1 MMRTKRYIGIEIRA
15 LDNQIKRLIDSKIQ
29 KSAFCRLTGS
39 NGWIIDYIRKKSP
52 KPVYQKDLEAEFN
65 ITRSTASKVLNL
77 MEEKGFI
84 VRESVPE
91 DARLKKLVLTPEAI
105 EISKGMEADRDAIE
119 RQITKGFSEKELQQF
134 YSYIE
139 RIRKNVTDI

>member
-1 MMRTKRYIGIEIRA
+1 MRTKRYMGIEIRA

-119 RQITKGFSEKELQQF
+119 RQITKGFSEKELEQF

-139 RIRKNVTDI
+139 RIRKNVTEI

>member
-1 MMRTKRYIGIEIRA
+1 MMRTKRYMGIEIRA

>member
-1 MMRTKRYIGIEIRA
+1 MRTKRYMGIEIRA

-105 EISKGMEADRDAIE
+105 EISKGMEADRDATE
-119 RQITKGFSEKELQQF
+119 RQITKGVSEKEQEQF

-139 RIRKNVTDI
+139 RIRKNVTEI

>member
-1 MMRTKRYIGIEIRA
+1 MRTKRYIGIEIRA

-105 EISKGMEADRDAIE
+105 ELSKGMEADRDAIE
-119 RQITKGFSEKELQQF
+119 RQITKGFSEKELEQF

-139 RIRKNVTDI
+139 RMRKNVTEI

>member
-1 MMRTKRYIGIEIRA
+1 MRTKRYIGIEIRA

-139 RIRKNVTDI
+139 RIRKNITDI

>member
-1 MMRTKRYIGIEIRA
+1 MRTKRYIGIEIRA

-119 RQITKGFSEKELQQF
+119 RQITKGFSEKELEQF

-139 RIRKNVTDI
+139 RIRKNVSEI

>member
-1 MMRTKRYIGIEIRA
+1 
-15 LDNQIKRLIDSKIQ
+15 
-29 KSAFCRLTGS
+29 
-39 NGWIIDYIRKKSP
+39 
-52 KPVYQKDLEAEFN
+52 
-65 ITRSTASKVLNL
+65 

>member
-119 RQITKGFSEKELQQF
+119 RQITKGFSEKELEQF

-139 RIRKNVTDI
+139 RIRKNVSEI

>member
-1 MMRTKRYIGIEIRA
+1 MRTKRYIGIEIRA

-139 RIRKNVTDI
+139 RIRKNVTEI

>member
-1 MMRTKRYIGIEIRA
+1 MRTKRYIGIEIRA
-15 LDNQIKRLIDSKIQ
+15 LDNQIKRLIDSRIQ

-119 RQITKGFSEKELQQF
+119 RQITKGFSEKELEQF

-139 RIRKNVTDI
+139 RIRKNVTEI

>member
-1 MMRTKRYIGIEIRA
+1 MRTKRYIGIEIRA

-77 MEEKGFI
+77 MEEKGVI

>member
-1 MMRTKRYIGIEIRA
+1 MRTKRYIGIEIRA

>member
-1 MMRTKRYIGIEIRA
+1 MRTKRYIGIEIRA

-119 RQITKGFSEKELQQF
+119 RQITKGFSEKELEQF

-139 RIRKNVTDI
+139 RMRKNVTEI

>member
-1 MMRTKRYIGIEIRA
+1 MRTKRYIGIEIRA

-139 RIRKNVTDI
+139 RLRKNVTDI

>member
-1 MMRTKRYIGIEIRA
+1 MRTKRYMGIEIRA

>member
-1 MMRTKRYIGIEIRA
+1 MRTKRYIGIEIRA

-52 KPVYQKDLEAEFN
+52 KPVNQKDLEAEFN

>member
-1 MMRTKRYIGIEIRA
+1 MRTKRYMGIEIRA

-29 KSAFCRLTGS
+29 KPAFCRLTGS

-105 EISKGMEADRDAIE
+105 EISKGMEADRDATE
-119 RQITKGFSEKELQQF
+119 RQITKGFSEKELEQF

-139 RIRKNVTDI
+139 RIRKNVTEI

>member
-1 MMRTKRYIGIEIRA
+1 MRTKRYIGIEIRA

-119 RQITKGFSEKELQQF
+119 RQITKGFSEKELEQF

-139 RIRKNVTDI
+139 RIRKNVTEI

>member
-119 RQITKGFSEKELQQF
+119 RQITKGFSEKELEQF

-139 RIRKNVTDI
+139 RIRKNVTEI

>member
-1 MMRTKRYIGIEIRA
+1 MRTKRYIGIEIRA

-52 KPVYQKDLEAEFN
+52 KPVYQKDREAEFN

>member
-1 MMRTKRYIGIEIRA
+1 MRTKRYIGIEIRA

-52 KPVYQKDLEAEFN
+52 KPVYQKDLEAEIN

-105 EISKGMEADRDAIE
+105 DISKGMEADRDAIE
-119 RQITKGFSEKELQQF
+119 RQITKGFSEKELEQF

-139 RIRKNVTDI
+139 RMRKNVTEI

>member
-1 MMRTKRYIGIEIRA
+1 MRTKRYIGIEIRA

-119 RQITKGFSEKELQQF
+119 RQITKGFSEKELEQF

>member
-1 MMRTKRYIGIEIRA
+1 MRTKRYMGIEIRA

-77 MEEKGFI
+77 MEEKGVHCQGERTRRCQAEEAGSDAGSNRNLERDGSRQGCHRASDYKRLF
-84 VRESVPE
+84 RERTGAV
-91 DARLKKLVLTPEAI
+91 LLV
-105 EISKGMEADRDAIE
+105 
-119 RQITKGFSEKELQQF
+119 
-134 YSYIE
+134 Y
-139 RIRKNVTDI
+139 

>member
-1 MMRTKRYIGIEIRA
+1 MRTKRYIGIEIRA

-91 DARLKKLVLTPEAI
+91 YARLKKLVLTPEAI

>member
-1 MMRTKRYIGIEIRA
+1 MRTKRYIGIEIRA

-134 YSYIE
+134 YSYME